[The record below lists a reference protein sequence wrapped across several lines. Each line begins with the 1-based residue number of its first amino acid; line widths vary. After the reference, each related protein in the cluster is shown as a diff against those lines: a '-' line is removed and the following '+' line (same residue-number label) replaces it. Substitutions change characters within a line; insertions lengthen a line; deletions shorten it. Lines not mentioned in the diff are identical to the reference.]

1 MSEQEPQAQAE
12 ITPSRRLSVVWI
24 VPIVAL
30 GLGIWMAFYTFSTRG
45 PLITIRFAT
54 AEGIEA
60 GKTKIKALSVDVGQV
75 ESVHLHTD
83 MSGIEVS
90 ARLDKEV
97 TDLLRDDTQFWV
109 VRPRIGSAGISGLG
123 TLLSGAYIELS
134 PGRGETGQDTF
145 VGLEQVPVTPSGTPG
160 LHVTLFG
167 RGTKSL
173 SSGDPVLYQGFI
185 VGRVES
191 AEFNPTE
198 RQAYYQLFIRAPYN
212 DLVTINTRFWNVS
225 GLNVRTSA
233 NGIQIDTGS
242 LESMLVGGVAFAVPQ
257 GMTLGEGINGRAEF
271 RLYPD
276 QQQINERA
284 FEYYLE
290 YVLLSDTSVRGLE
303 AGAPVEYRGLRVG
316 TVISPNLPYADNTS
330 ALDEA
335 RIPVLIRVEPSRMG
349 LSDNPQAVET
359 VRARIPELVQKQ
371 GLRATLKSG
380 NLFTGSL
387 YVDLDFYPDAQP
399 VSLKTFRQHPVLPTV
414 SSGFAQLEARL
425 DAVLQKLQKLPIE
438 PILQDA
444 SGVLTETQKTLQGV
458 QSTLDGLEKLL
469 AQESLKTIPDSLNAS
484 LVELTEALRSFSSDS
499 PLYQEVDR
507 SLEKFQDFIWD
518 LQPLVK
524 ALSNKPNSLL
534 FGGPQ
539 AADPEPQG
547 RKR

>member
-134 PGRGETGQDTF
+134 PGQGEMGQDAF
-145 VGLEQVPVTPSGTPG
+145 VGLEHVPVTPLGTPG
-160 LHVTLFG
+160 VHVTLIG
-167 RGTKSL
+167 KGDKSL
-173 SSGDPVLYQGFI
+173 SSGDPVLYHGFI

-191 AEFNPTE
+191 VEFNTSDRE
-198 RQAYYQLFIRAPYN
+198 AYYQLFIRAPYN
-212 DLVTINTRFWNVS
+212 DFVTTNTRFWNIS
-225 GLNVRTSA
+225 GLNVRTSTD
-233 NGIQIDTGS
+233 GIQVDTGS
-242 LESMLVGGVAFAVPQ
+242 LESILVGGVAFAVPD
-257 GMTLGEGINGRAEF
+257 GMPLGETINGQAKF
-271 RLYPD
+271 RLYPERH
-276 QQQINERA
+276 QINERD

-290 YVLLSDTSVRGLE
+290 YVLLPDASIRGLK
-303 AGAPVEYRGLRVG
+303 AGAPVEYLGVRVG
-316 TVISPNLPYADNTS
+316 TVISANLPYTDDNS

-335 RIPVLIRVEPSRMG
+335 SIPVLIRVEPGRMG
-349 LSDNPQAVET
+349 LSDDPQAVAA
-359 VRARIPELVQKQ
+359 VRERVPELVHKR
-371 GLRATLKSG
+371 GLRATLKAG

-387 YVDLDFYPDAQP
+387 YVDLNFYPDAQP
-399 VSLKTFRQHPVLPTV
+399 VSLKTFRQYPVLPTV

-458 QSTLDGLEKLL
+458 QSTLGGLEKLL
-469 AQESLKTIPDSLNAS
+469 AQESLQTIPYSLNAS
-484 LVELTEALRSFSSDS
+484 LEELTEALRSFSSDS
-499 PLYQEVDR
+499 PLYQDVDR
-507 SLEKFQDFIWD
+507 SLEKLQDLIWD

>member
-1 MSEQEPQAQAE
+1 MSDQEPQAQAE
-12 ITPSRRLSVVWI
+12 IIPSRRLSAVWI

-30 GLGIWMAFYTFSTRG
+30 GLGIWMVFYTLSTRG

-134 PGRGETGQDTF
+134 PGQGETGQDAF
-145 VGLEQVPVTPSGTPG
+145 VGLEHVPVTPLGTPG
-160 LHVTLFG
+160 LHVSLVG
-167 RGTKSL
+167 KGDRSL
-173 SSGDPVLYQGFI
+173 SSGDPVLYHGFT

-191 AEFNPTE
+191 VEFNISDRE
-198 RQAYYQLFIRAPYN
+198 AYYQLFIRAPYN
-212 DLVTINTRFWNVS
+212 DFVTTNTRFWNVS
-225 GLNVRTSA
+225 GLNVRTSTS
-233 NGIQIDTGS
+233 GIQFDAGS
-242 LESMLVGGVAFAVPQ
+242 LESILVGGVAFAVPD
-257 GMTLGEGINGRAEF
+257 GLPLGETVSGQAEF

-276 QQQINERA
+276 RHQINERT
-284 FEYYLE
+284 FESYLE
-290 YVLLSDTSVRGLE
+290 YVLLPDASVRGLE
-303 AGAPVEYRGLRVG
+303 AGAPVEYRGVRVG
-316 TVISPNLPYADNTS
+316 SVSSTNLPYPEDTS

-335 RIPVLIRVEPSRMG
+335 SIPVLIRVEPGRMG
-349 LSDNPQAVET
+349 LSDDPQAVAA
-359 VRARIPELVQKQ
+359 VRARIPELVRQR
-371 GLRATLKSG
+371 GLRATLKAG

-387 YVDLDFYPDAQP
+387 YVDLNFYPDAQP
-399 VSLKTFRQHPVLPTV
+399 VSLKTFRQYPVLPTV

-438 PILQDA
+438 PILQDT

-458 QSTLDGLEKLL
+458 QSTLDGLEKFL
-469 AQESLKTIPDSLNAS
+469 AQESLQTIPDSLNAS
-484 LVELTEALRSFSSDS
+484 LEELTEALRGFSSDS
-499 PLYQEVDR
+499 PLYQDVDR
-507 SLEKFQDFIWD
+507 SLDKLQDLIWD

-534 FGGPQ
+534 FSGAQ

>member
-1 MSEQEPQAQAE
+1 MSEQEPQAQAK
-12 ITPSRRLSVVWI
+12 ITPSRRLSAVWV

-30 GLGIWMAFYTFSTRG
+30 GLGIWMVFYTLSTRG

-75 ESVHLHTD
+75 ESVHLRTD

-97 TDLLRDDTQFWV
+97 ADLLRDDTQFWV

-134 PGRGETGQDTF
+134 PGQGEIGRDAF
-145 VGLEQVPVTPSGTPG
+145 VGLEQVPVTPVGTPG
-160 LHVTLFG
+160 LHVTLVG
-167 RGTKSL
+167 KGDRSL
-173 SSGDPVLYQGFI
+173 SSGDPVLYHGFT

-191 AEFNPTE
+191 VEFNTSDRE
-198 RQAYYQLFIRAPYN
+198 AYYQLFIRAPYN
-212 DLVTINTRFWNVS
+212 DFVTTNTRFWNVS
-225 GLNVRTSA
+225 GLNVRTSTD
-233 NGIQIDTGS
+233 GIQLDIGS
-242 LESMLVGGVAFAVPQ
+242 LESILVGGVAFAVPD
-257 GMTLGEGINGRAEF
+257 GMPLGETINGQAKF

-276 QQQINERA
+276 RHQINERV

-290 YVLLSDTSVRGLE
+290 YVLLPDLSVRGLE
-303 AGAPVEYRGLRVG
+303 AGAPVEYRGVQVG
-316 TVISPNLPYADNTS
+316 TVISPNLPYTDGKS

-335 RIPVLIRVEPSRMG
+335 SIPVLIRVEPGRMG
-349 LSDNPQAVET
+349 LSDDLPAVAA
-359 VRARIPELVQKQ
+359 VRARVRELVHKR
-371 GLRATLKSG
+371 GLRASLKAG

-387 YVDLDFYPDAQP
+387 YVDLNFYPDAQP
-399 VSLKTFRQHPVLPTV
+399 VSLKTFRQYPVLPTV

-438 PILQDA
+438 PILKDA
-444 SGVLTETQKTLQGV
+444 SGVLTETQKTLQGL
-458 QSTLDGLEKLL
+458 QSTLDGLEDFL

-484 LVELTEALRSFSSDS
+484 LVELAEALRSFSSDS
-499 PLYQEVDR
+499 SLYRDVGR
-507 SLEKFQDFIWD
+507 SLEKLQDLIWD

-524 ALSNKPNSLL
+524 VLSNKPNSLL